1 MEFEITDYDVM
12 GDGDFGDLVVI
23 RQEVVISL
31 VLYQNIHTLS
41 P

>member
-1 MEFEITDYDVM
+1 MEFEITDYDVTV
-12 GDGDFGDLVVI
+12 DGDSGDHVVI